1 MKKLF
6 KNNDLREFL
15 SFYSGARD
23 RNRTGTTVSGPGD
36 FKSPV
41 STNFTTRATKTAFYV
56 ICAVRERPWGVDAW
70 AGRAKKLLTLG
81 V

>member
-1 MKKLF
+1 
-6 KNNDLREFL
+6 
-15 SFYSGARD
+15 
-23 RNRTGTTVSGPGD
+23 
-36 FKSPV
+36 
-41 STNFTTRATKTAFYV
+41 V